1 MEKPKKSFGLKRVLI
16 NLIVT
21 LLFGLVYF
29 YLTLPAINLHDKS
42 FYAFFFLMSAVY
54 CVSAF
59 VTSGVYK
66 IMQQGEFF
74 RSVRDTCLIPFLL
87 CVALVVLLILG
98 SIASS
103 VIFRAG
109 SYTKLLEPQTGDFAQ
124 DVKEISFNRIPMLD
138 AASAARLGDR
148 KLGELSDMV
157 SQFEVSDTYSQI
169 NYKDVPVRVAPLEY
183 GDFFKWLNN
192 RSHGLPA
199 YIVIDMVTQNVEVV
213 RLQEGM
219 KYSDNELFFRNIY
232 RYIRFKYPTYMFD
245 HVNFEI
251 DDDGVPYWICPKLEK
266 TIGLFGG
273 TDVNGAVLV
282 NAVTGE
288 TQYYE
293 QVPTWVDRLYSA
305 DLLIEQY
312 DYHGMYQNGFW
323 NSMFGQR
330 GVTVT
335 TDGYNYIALND
346 DIYVYTGITSVG
358 GDESNIGFILVNQ
371 RTKDAHYYSC
381 AGAEEF
387 SAMNSAE
394 GVVQHLNYISTF
406 PLLLNVSSEPTYFM
420 ALKDNAGLVKMYA
433 MVNVRQYN
441 IVATGQTV
449 MECEREYERLL
460 TQNGITTTPARP
472 DNEITGRV
480 QDVRTAVLD
489 GNSYYYF
496 KLEGGDCWYVISAS
510 ADQTAVI
517 VSVGDRVSI
526 YDADEEGQLRTAQS
540 IEVK

>member
-1 MEKPKKSFGLKRVLI
+1 MLPVSGNVPIGKSVGA
-16 NLIVT
+16 
-21 LLFGLVYF
+21 
-29 YLTLPAINLHDKS
+29 LPS
-42 FYAFFFLMSAVY
+42 GRYAW
-54 CVSAF
+54 
-59 VTSGVYK
+59 
-66 IMQQGEFF
+66 
-74 RSVRDTCLIPFLL
+74 
-87 CVALVVLLILG
+87 
-98 SIASS
+98 
-103 VIFRAG
+103 
-109 SYTKLLEPQTGDFAQ
+109 
-124 DVKEISFNRIPMLD
+124 
-138 AASAARLGDR
+138 
-148 KLGELSDMV
+148 
-157 SQFEVSDTYSQI
+157 
-169 NYKDVPVRVAPLEY
+169 APL
-183 GDFFKWLNN
+183 
-192 RSHGLPA
+192 A
-199 YIVIDMVTQNVEVV
+199 
-213 RLQEGM
+213 
-219 KYSDNELFFRNIY
+219 
-232 RYIRFKYPTYMFD
+232 
-245 HVNFEI
+245 
-251 DDDGVPYWICPKLEK
+251 DG
-266 TIGLFGG
+266 IGATGG

-288 TQYYE
+288 TQYYK

>member
-109 SYTKLLEPQTGDFAQ
+109 SYTKLLEPQNGDFAQ

-192 RSHGLPA
+192 RSRGLPA

-288 TQYYE
+288 TQYYK